1 MNTLVLRICTGA
13 LMAMMMASA
22 CGSTPPPI
30 ATRDCTNLVSAGA
43 AWRGDPTKPVLL
55 FINGSAAGCKLK
67 APAVSLIDESG
78 NELAVPQDFA
88 PGANEAVLQLEA
100 HQAFA
105 VPYSSTS
112 LACEQTLRFVHMLAR
127 FSGGISVH
135 IATAGE
141 LCPGS

>member
-1 MNTLVLRICTGA
+1 MDHEY
-13 LMAMMMASA
+13 ASA
-22 CGSTPPPI
+22 AYQHRCSHGDDDGVRLRLHSASI

-78 NELAVPQDFA
+78 NELDVPQHFA
-88 PGANEAVLQLEA
+88 HGANEAVLQLEA

-105 VPYSSTS
+105 VPYSITS
-112 LACEQTLRFVHMLAR
+112 LACEQTLRFVHR
-127 FSGGISVH
+127 RS
-135 IATAGE
+135 TAGPI
-141 LCPGS
+141 LRLIV